1 MGVPFEALIPYAI
14 MVGMFSITGAGL
26 ATTKLISNH
35 GKRPRWNMDVWDRQ
49 MTQRDYRLTGVFRQQ
64 TDAVEAPV
72 GFEVSSRWKLEDR
85 VSHNRSVTVMDSVYG
100 STVEH
105 GLSYD
110 AADSLLSPSVGDSLA
125 SRKASALSTKL
136 ATVLSSS
143 YADSEIREAL
153 TLLDLRQAVASE
165 NIKHN
170 LKAGVQKEVIDANA
184 RILDDFGHV
193 AEQLKHVGVLI
204 ETLNK
209 TCDEMKTHILAA
221 KQESAPVLDEAST
234 LLARKQETELRQH
247 LLDAFRKQFVL
258 SAHDLN
264 ILTNIGL
271 PLDEDFFTS
280 LGRAKAI
287 QADCQI
293 LLAYDNQRLGSELME
308 QTTQNLDAA
317 FKKLYTWIQGQF
329 QGLDLE
335 DPHTSA
341 SIRRALRILSERPTL
356 FASCLDF
363 FAEARQL
370 TLSNDFQAA
379 LTGAAQGQAIEF
391 STHDP
396 VRYIGDMLAWVH
408 SAAVSEKEA
417 LEGLFISGPDDL
429 AKGLDIGLTAEPW
442 ARITPSSPSSTG
454 HTDQAAEAASFDGH
468 KALNDLIS
476 RNIARVSQTLYSR
489 VQVAVSNASDAV
501 LVYKIYNL
509 LTFYHDIFVKL
520 FSRSSST
527 SSSSS
532 TIQKTILQ
540 LESLTLSHFEQLL
553 EDELSSSI
561 PTPTPLPPADLTA
574 PPYLLT
580 SLQAFADICKTRG
593 PQMTQPELERVFS
606 AMLIPVLDSC
616 AQGTKL
622 LQQSA
627 GDPTRSRVYTLNYL
641 LALRSTLRQLTTLV
655 PAVSIPLAKVNNEI
669 DAVPIQIEDILVQL
683 FLGQSGVTQTVQELD
698 ASSNNGNGKNNT
710 KTATAALRNH
720 LLSSA
725 RTLDDFL
732 SSGLL
737 DAQDRLK
744 HVSSKTIASA
754 IIATAV
760 ERFCA
765 DFEALEQRIVALD
778 HAPAAVSPFRD
789 IYPRSVAEIRALLS

>member
-14 MVGMFSITGAGL
+14 MVGMFAVTGAGL
-26 ATTKLISNH
+26 ATTKLIANH

-49 MTQRDYRLTGVFRQQ
+49 MIQRDYRLTGVFRQQ

-72 GFEVSSRWKLEDR
+72 GFEVSSRWKASL
-85 VSHNRSVTVMDSVYG
+85 VMDSLYG
-100 STVEH
+100 LSVEH
-105 GLSYD
+105 GLSHD
-110 AADSLLSPSVGDSLA
+110 AADPSLLSPSAGDSLA

-153 TLLDLRQAVASE
+153 RLLDLRQGADHE
-165 NIKHN
+165 NIRHN
-170 LKAGVQKEVIDANA
+170 LKASVQKEVIDANA
-184 RILDDFGHV
+184 RILDDFGQV
-193 AEQLKHVGVLI
+193 AEQLKRVGVLI

-221 KQESAPVLDEAST
+221 KQESAPVLEEAST

-247 LLDAFRKQFVL
+247 LLEAFRKQFVM

-264 ILTNIGL
+264 ILTNIGV
-271 PLDEDFFTS
+271 PLDEDFFA
-280 LGRAKAI
+280 LLDRAKAI
-287 QADCQI
+287 QANCQI

-308 QTTQNLDAA
+308 QTTQNLDSA

-329 QGLDLE
+329 KGLDLE

-363 FAEARQL
+363 FAEARQI

-429 AKGLDIGLTAEPW
+429 AKGLDIGRTAEPW

-454 HTDQAAEAASFDGH
+454 HPDHADDAASFDGH

-489 VQVAVSNASDAV
+489 VQVAVSNTSDAI

-520 FSRSSST
+520 FARSSPA

-540 LESLTLSHFEQLL
+540 LESLTLSHFEEVL
-553 EDELSSSI
+553 EEELSSSI
-561 PTPTPLPPADLTA
+561 PTPTPLPPADMTP

-580 SLQAFADICKTRG
+580 SLQAFTEICKTRG
-593 PQMTQPELERVFS
+593 PQMTQPELERLFS

-641 LALRSTLRQLTTLV
+641 LALRSTLRQLTGLV

-683 FLGQSGVTQTVQELD
+683 FLGQSG
-698 ASSNNGNGKNNT
+698 
-710 KTATAALRNH
+710 
-720 LLSSA
+720 
-725 RTLDDFL
+725 
-732 SSGLL
+732 
-737 DAQDRLK
+737 DRLK
-744 HVSSKTIASA
+744 HMSSKTIASA
-754 IIATAV
+754 VIATAV
-760 ERFCA
+760 DRFCA
-765 DFEALEQRIVALD
+765 DFEELERRIVALD
-778 HAPAAVSPFRD
+778 DDPSPPPQQPS
-789 IYPRSVAEIRALLS
+789 I